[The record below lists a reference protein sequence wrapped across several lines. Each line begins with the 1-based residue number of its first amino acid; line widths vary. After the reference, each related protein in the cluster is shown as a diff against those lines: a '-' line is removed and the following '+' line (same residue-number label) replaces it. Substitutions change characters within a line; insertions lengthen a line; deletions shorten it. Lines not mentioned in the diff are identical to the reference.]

1 MDSILWSRG
10 LAFPFQLVMMALNQE
25 AHCTVTLR
33 HFKRTLRDCWT
44 TREWQTCSPK
54 SCEIGFVQR
63 IEVLLILIL
72 ILKYVYTDTN
82 QSYLPDSSSLL
93 FQALDTGLYGWT
105 HSLAHFV
112 VGDTV
117 DLVHVGFTVG
127 CFAHWETIFGAGLSQ
142 TTGGLVV
149 CLVQLC
155 VVGLVVSCSQIE
167 SCAGFFTQLETV
179 S

>member
-1 MDSILWSRG
+1 MLKNI
-10 LAFPFQLVMMALNQE
+10 
-25 AHCTVTLR
+25 CTD
-33 HFKRTLRDCWT
+33 K
-44 TREWQTCSPK
+44 
-54 SCEIGFVQR
+54 
-63 IEVLLILIL
+63 
-72 ILKYVYTDTN
+72 N

-149 CLVQLC
+149 CFIQLC
-155 VVGLVVSCSQIE
+155 VVGLVASCSQIE
-167 SCAGFFTQLETV
+167 SCAGFLTQLETV